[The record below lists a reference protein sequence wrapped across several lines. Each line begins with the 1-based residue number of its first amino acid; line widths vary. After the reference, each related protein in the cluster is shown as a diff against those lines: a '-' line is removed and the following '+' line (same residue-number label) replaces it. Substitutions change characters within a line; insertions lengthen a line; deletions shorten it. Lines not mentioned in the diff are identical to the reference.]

1 MNKNTAP
8 LRFAVFDCDGT
19 LVDSLGSITH
29 AMRAACD
36 HHGFAKPSDDEVRR
50 VVGLPLHVAI
60 TQVLAKADIK
70 ADISESFAHEISETY
85 KAAFFDLRQAGG
97 VNEPLYDGVHD
108 VLDRLDVENWLL
120 GIATGKSLR
129 GLTRTLEHHGLM
141 DRFLTHQTADSAQ
154 GKPNP
159 DMMIKAMGAVGAEP
173 EFTVMIGDTTYDM
186 EMAVNA
192 GTQAIG
198 VAWGYHETDELMDAG
213 AASVVHTSDE
223 LILALIGETQ

>member
-1 MNKNTAP
+1 MHKNTSP

-19 LVDSLGSITH
+19 LVDSLSAITH
-29 AMRAACD
+29 AMQVACG
-36 HHGFAKPSDDEVRR
+36 HHGFAKPTDDDVRR
-50 VVGLPLHVAI
+50 VVGLPLPVAI
-60 TQVLAKADIK
+60 SRVLSKAK
-70 ADISESFAHEISETY
+70 ISEDYAQEISETY
-85 KAAFFDLRQAGG
+85 KTAFFDLREAGG
-97 VNEPLYDGVHD
+97 VREPMYDGLHA
-108 VLDRLDVENWLL
+108 VLDRLDADNWLL

-129 GLTRTLEHHGLM
+129 GLTRTLEHHGLF
-141 DRFLTHQTADSAQ
+141 DRFLTHQTADSAL
-154 GKPNP
+154 GKPNR

-213 AASVVHTSDE
+213 AACVVHTADE
-223 LILALIGETQ
+223 LTTALLGHAQ

>member
-1 MNKNTAP
+1 MNINTAP

-29 AMRAACD
+29 SMQVACA
-36 HHGFAKPSDDEVRR
+36 HHGFAKPNADDVRR

-60 TQVLAKADIK
+60 AKVLTKE
-70 ADISESFAHEISETY
+70 DISESYAHEISKTY
-85 KAAFFDLRQAGG
+85 KTAFFDLRQGGG
-97 VNEPLYDGVHD
+97 VNEPMYDGIHA
-108 VLDRLDVENWLL
+108 VLDRLDAENWLL

-129 GLTRTLEHHGLM
+129 GLTRTLEHHGLL
-141 DRFLTHQTADSAQ
+141 DRFLTHQTADSAL

-173 EFTVMIGDTTYDM
+173 EFTVMIGDTTYDI

-213 AASVVHTSDE
+213 AACIVHTADE
-223 LILALIGETQ
+223 LISALIGGSS